1 MDIKNKSA
9 GFEYF
14 IEDKYDAGMILTG
27 TEVKA
32 LRDGT
37 ASFNDSYC
45 LLDKGALS
53 IKGLHIS
60 PYKFGS
66 YANHNPL
73 RERKLLLNK
82 KELLKIAQKIKE
94 KGFTI
99 IPLRIYFNEN
109 GYAKIQIGLGK
120 GKKVHD
126 KRDAIKQRE
135 SDREIKRYLK

>member
-1 MDIKNKSA
+1 M
-9 GFEYF
+9 
-14 IEDKYDAGMILTG
+14 
-27 TEVKA
+27 
-32 LRDGT
+32 
-37 ASFNDSYC
+37 
-45 LLDKGALS
+45 
-53 IKGLHIS
+53 
-60 PYKFGS
+60 
-66 YANHNPL
+66 
-73 RERKLLLNK
+73 LNK

-99 IPLRIYFNEN
+99 IPRRIYFNEN